1 MPDLLDEANVKP
13 FRNNLIG
20 LNIMKVIQHDDDLQ
34 FRLMYPLAISKE
46 KTYDYKNILSN
57 DDTMR
62 LCD

>member
-20 LNIMKVIQHDDDLQ
+20 LNIMKVIGHADDLQ
-34 FRLMYPLAISKE
+34 FRLMYPLATSKE
-46 KTYDYKNILSN
+46 KTYDYENILSN